1 MKLKNKFKSIKSKI
15 ILYISGVILLFSII
29 LCSIFIVFFVKYSN
43 TTAAK
48 DLMHHTISISE
59 SISGA
64 NSVIDEISPNGSIN
78 GNGYKQKKYNANNSS
93 ETFRV
98 KGYIRLA
105 DKLADADVIIIDK
118 SNGNVITGGEKI
130 YDNYKNMQS
139 EYIELAE
146 KTFLGEEGNSIE
158 KDYMI
163 AYSPVFGKNRDII
176 GAVILKRPISF
187 LNSNIKNIIILI
199 MVSILI
205 AILLSVMIGIL
216 VSGKMINSLANIK
229 DTISKISKGEFGVK
243 VGINRN
249 DEIGELRKSVD
260 HMSQMLE
267 NLEEERTKTEQER
280 YKLEKMRD
288 EFISNISHELRTPV
302 TVIRSMIEALSDEV
316 FTDEEEKSEMIEKIK
331 DESIYMQRLVNDTLE
346 LSRLQNSEFKID
358 FEEINILDVV
368 SDAIRTI
375 RQIAKSKDI
384 EVVLKVDNE
393 NSAIYVNG
401 DYMRLRQLIIIL
413 GDNAIKFSEN
423 GEKVEISVEK
433 VDKKIRISVKDYG
446 CGIDG
451 KYKEDIFER
460 FSKSKDESN
469 KVGTG
474 LGLAIAQ
481 NIAMRHESLIVVES
495 KVGKGSN
502 FYFDIETTTIER

>member
-1 MKLKNKFKSIKSKI
+1 MCHICDKTKIFYEKLKRHQKYKLRGYNYFKRGGKMKILVVDDNKNINDVLIKYCKREGYETIAAYDGEESVDIYEKEKLDLILLDVMLPKLDGFEVCKI
-15 ILYISGVILLFSII
+15 IR
-29 LCSIFIVFFVKYSN
+29 
-43 TTAAK
+43 
-48 DLMHHTISISE
+48 E
-59 SISGA
+59 
-64 NSVIDEISPNGSIN
+64 
-78 GNGYKQKKYNANNSS
+78 
-93 ETFRV
+93 
-98 KGYIRLA
+98 
-105 DKLADADVIIIDK
+105 K
-118 SNGNVITGGEKI
+118 SNIPIIMITAK
-130 YDNYKNMQS
+130 S
-139 EYIELAE
+139 EDMDRIMGL
-146 KTFLGEEGNSIE
+146 
-158 KDYMI
+158 D
-163 AYSPVFGKNRDII
+163 I
-176 GAVILKRPISF
+176 GADDYI
-187 LNSNIKNIIILI
+187 IKPFSPAEVMARIR
-199 MVSILI
+199 
-205 AILLSVMIGIL
+205 AI
-216 VSGKMINSLANIK
+216 
-229 DTISKISKGEFGVK
+229 
-243 VGINRN
+243 
-249 DEIGELRKSVD
+249 
-260 HMSQMLE
+260 
-267 NLEEERTKTEQER
+267 
-280 YKLEKMRD
+280 
-288 EFISNISHELRTPV
+288 
-302 TVIRSMIEALSDEV
+302 
-316 FTDEEEKSEMIEKIK
+316 
-331 DESIYMQRLVNDTLE
+331 